1 MKRRI
6 VVILFSIMFVLM
18 FQGVCAGF
26 QKTKI
31 AVLDF
36 KVLGKGHA
44 DTEVGHVV
52 ANQLIGA
59 LEKDGRFEIVE
70 PGLIEKVIREQQLL
84 LDKKEHRLIIT
95 DSAKLLGA
103 KVLISGFVMKYE
115 NIIEVNVRV
124 INIENASIIAAES
137 AKSTDVDSLCRMV
150 DQLVEKIINLFPFKG
165 VVVFRKGD
173 TITVD
178 LGRCDGVKPD
188 MYFAVFKDCKAIKD
202 PDTGRVIG
210 FKRIQT
216 GVFKIQDVKDKIS
229 TASISVEKISDPIT
243 NGQTIESAEGLLV
256 PDGCR

>member
-124 INIENASIIAAES
+124 INIENASIIVAES

-165 VVVFRKGD
+165 VVVFRKGN

-202 PDTGRVIG
+202 TDTGRVIG